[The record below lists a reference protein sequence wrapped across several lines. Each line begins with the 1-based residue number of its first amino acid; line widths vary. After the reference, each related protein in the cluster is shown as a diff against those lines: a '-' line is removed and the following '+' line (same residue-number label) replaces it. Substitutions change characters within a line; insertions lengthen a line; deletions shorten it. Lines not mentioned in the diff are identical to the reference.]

1 MLAEAPGPGR
11 DPIRT
16 VKEEKPGL
24 WARRR
29 LLEPSDEVKQQYPNR
44 WKPGQSGNPAGRPV
58 GARQKIEESFLES
71 LRKKWAAEG
80 DAIVDRVAMNNPE
93 KILEVMAR
101 VLPKELAVTVQQTV
115 DPRLKALQQMDAE
128 ALAALGG
135 LIDAIKA
142 ANVDGEPGAIFQAIS
157 ENLPSWLATP
167 VIEQK

>member
-1 MLAEAPGPGR
+1 M
-11 DPIRT
+11 D
-16 VKEEKPGL
+16 
-24 WARRR
+24 
-29 LLEPSDEVKQQYPNR
+29 DEVKLQKQNR
-44 WKPGQSGNPAGRPV
+44 PAHLWKPGQSGNPAGRPV